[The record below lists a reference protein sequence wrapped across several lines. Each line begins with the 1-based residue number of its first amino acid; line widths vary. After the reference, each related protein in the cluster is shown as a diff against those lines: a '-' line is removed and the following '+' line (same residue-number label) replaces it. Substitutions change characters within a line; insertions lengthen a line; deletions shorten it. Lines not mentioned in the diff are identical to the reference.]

1 MDIDE
6 NQYEE
11 PSNFQNLIIMIF
23 YDTVNKNCIGA
34 QWHIQ
39 TFNIYV
45 VQIAR
50 RVHTIKNLK
59 YYVNF

>member
-1 MDIDE
+1 MTQSTKIVLV
-6 NQYEE
+6 
-11 PSNFQNLIIMIF
+11 PSGN
-23 YDTVNKNCIGA
+23 
-34 QWHIQ
+34 IQ